1 MDSNNI
7 AIRLINHIRTF
18 CDENFSFEDVL
29 EVIEKKEPKYEHDFI
44 RHLLGSLVPLLV
56 EKRKTKEIKE
66 NIMNIVDDF
75 MKHDL
80 DRMVLDIATEK
91 QKRDW
96 INKI

>member
-1 MDSNNI
+1 
-7 AIRLINHIRTF
+7 
-18 CDENFSFEDVL
+18 
-29 EVIEKKEPKYEHDFI
+29 
-44 RHLLGSLVPLLV
+44 LLGSLVPLLV

-66 NIMNIVDDF
+66 NIKNIVDDF